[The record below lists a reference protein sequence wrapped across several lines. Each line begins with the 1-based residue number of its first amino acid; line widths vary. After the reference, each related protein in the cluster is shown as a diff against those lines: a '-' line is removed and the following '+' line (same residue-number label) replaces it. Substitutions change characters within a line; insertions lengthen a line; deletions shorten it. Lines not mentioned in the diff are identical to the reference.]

1 MVASGRDFE
10 VKSAQSSHNAYT
22 HKKTLPTMKKQNK
35 RVVVNGDVK
44 IDTVTVYSDNQ
55 IKVDACP
62 WMGDKADEVA
72 PDGRLRLKGC
82 TTIEPG
88 AQMVFRP
95 YKIGSQG
102 KRYEVLFKT
111 EHCDVMRTLGGVII
125 EKWRF
130 KPSMNTADICE
141 ARARENV
148 RIDAYYQSRK
158 EETIW

>member
-1 MVASGRDFE
+1 MSEKRAIFTLRS
-10 VKSAQSSHNAYT
+10 SQS
-22 HKKTLPTMKKQNK
+22 LQDMKKEQK
-35 RVVVNGDVK
+35 RIVINGDVK
-44 IDTVTVYSDNQ
+44 MDTVTVYSENQ
-55 IKVDACP
+55 IKVEACP
-62 WMGDKADEVA
+62 WMGDKTDEVA

-95 YKIGSQG
+95 YKVGTGS
-102 KRYEVLFKT
+102 RYQLLFKT
-111 EHCDVMRTLGGVII
+111 EHCDVMRTQGGVII

-130 KPSMNTADICE
+130 RPSMTSADISE

-148 RIDAYYQSRK
+148 KIDAYYQSRK

>member
-1 MVASGRDFE
+1 MA
-10 VKSAQSSHNAYT
+10 
-22 HKKTLPTMKKQNK
+22 NK
-35 RVVVNGDVK
+35 RNKRIVINGDVK
-44 IDTVTVYSDNQ
+44 MDTVTVYSENQ

-62 WMGDKADEVA
+62 WMREKADEVA

-102 KRYEVLFKT
+102 KRYQMLFKT
-111 EHCDVMRTLGGVII
+111 EHCDVLQTQGGVVI

-130 KPSMNTADICE
+130 KPVMTAEDIRK
-141 ARARENV
+141 ARQVEGKKL
-148 RIDAYYQSRK
+148 DAYYQSRK
-158 EETIW
+158 EKTIW

>member
-1 MVASGRDFE
+1 
-10 VKSAQSSHNAYT
+10 
-22 HKKTLPTMKKQNK
+22 MKNQK
-35 RVVVNGDVK
+35 RVVINGDVVM
-44 IDTVTVYSDNQ
+44 DTVTVYSENQ
-55 IKVDACP
+55 IKVEACP
-62 WMGDKADEVA
+62 WMGDKTDEVA

-95 YKIGSQG
+95 YKVGTGS
-102 KRYEVLFKT
+102 RYQLLFKT
-111 EHCDVMRTLGGVII
+111 EHCDVMRTQGGVII

-130 KPSMNTADICE
+130 RPTMTSADISE

-148 RIDAYYQSRK
+148 KIDAYYQSRK

>member
-1 MVASGRDFE
+1 MTR
-10 VKSAQSSHNAYT
+10 
-22 HKKTLPTMKKQNK
+22 KQK
-35 RVVVNGDVK
+35 RIVINGDVK
-44 IDTVTVYSDNQ
+44 MDTVTVYSENQ

-62 WMGDKADEVA
+62 WMSEKADEVA

-95 YKIGSQG
+95 YKVGTGSLYQL
-102 KRYEVLFKT
+102 LFKT
-111 EHCDVMRTLGGVII
+111 EHCDVMRTQGGVII

-130 KPSMNTADICE
+130 RPSMTSADISE

-148 RIDAYYQSRK
+148 KIDAYYQSRK
-158 EETIW
+158 EKTIW